1 MAIKIKTY
9 SFDYTLIDVELSC
22 ELQYER
28 GFPAT
33 SIDPPEPAYSILD
46 SACVGDV
53 NIIEILSDEQKA
65 EIETAFCEQHD
76 ESDWNDA
83 GDYRRDCKR
92 DEAAE
97 RHWHNMNEM
106 AKRICGVQI

>member
-1 MAIKIKTY
+1 MAIKIKTH
-9 SFDYTLIDVELSC
+9 SFDYKLVDVELSC

-33 SIDPPEPAYSILD
+33 NIDPPEPAYSILD

-65 EIETAFCEQHD
+65 EIEAAFVEQSATED
-76 ESDWNDA
+76 DGADDYYRDQRIDDA
-83 GDYRRDCKR
+83 SWRT
-92 DEAAE
+92 
-97 RHWHNMNEM
+97 MNEF
-106 AKRICGVQI
+106 ARSVCGMRGAV